1 MPNQIQPADTRR
13 KFLRWGGLSS
23 LTLLAGFSL
32 RKIFSSKENLIT
44 QTTAKP
50 TMVKMLT
57 QDGKLVEVPV
67 AQLPSKK
74 HKITDA
80 AVHDWVKL

>member
-1 MPNQIQPADTRR
+1 MPNQLQPANTRR
-13 KFLRWGGLSS
+13 KFLHWGGLSS

-32 RKIFSSKENLIT
+32 RKIFSSRDNLT
-44 QTTAKP
+44 VETAAKP

-57 QDGKLVEVPV
+57 QDGKLVAIPV
-67 AQLPSKK
+67 AQLPKKK

>member
-32 RKIFSSKENLIT
+32 RKIFSSKNNLMAAT
-44 QTTAKP
+44 DANPKT
-50 TMVKMLT
+50 VKMLT

>member
-1 MPNQIQPADTRR
+1 MSNQLQPTDTRR

-32 RKIFSSKENLIT
+32 RKIFSSKNSLMAVAIALPKT
-44 QTTAKP
+44 
-50 TMVKMLT
+50 VKMLT
-57 QDGKLVEVPV
+57 QEGVLVEVPV

-74 HKITDA
+74 QKITDA

>member
-1 MPNQIQPADTRR
+1 MSNQLQPTDTRR

-32 RKIFSSKENLIT
+32 RKIFSPKDSLMADANTIPKT
-44 QTTAKP
+44 
-50 TMVKMLT
+50 VKMLT

>member
-23 LTLLAGFSL
+23 LTLLTGFSF
-32 RKIFSSKENLIT
+32 RKIFSSKNILIADNNVIPKT
-44 QTTAKP
+44 
-50 TMVKMLT
+50 VKMLT
-57 QDGKLVEVPV
+57 QDGKLVAVPV
-67 AQLPSKK
+67 TQLPTKK

-80 AVHDWVKL
+80 AVHDWVKI